1 MRVGPPILYRMHIQL
16 LCHRKQP
23 DSGYSSKCQ
32 HFLKMVALF
41 LFCFYT
47 KFTKKASDRH
57 LFHLQCLTLVQ
68 ICPHPRCYLKTP
80 ILLALLRNLQKSPES
95 FLPYSNHYFHFSGG
109 KLKLEVLL
117 KEIVSTPPNSDAA
130 GIRSPG
136 STCPVRCFH
145 QYQLQL
151 LGWKHI

>member
-1 MRVGPPILYRMHIQL
+1 MYIQL

-23 DSGYSSKCQ
+23 GSRYSSKCQ
-32 HFLKMVALF
+32 HFFKTVALF
-41 LFCFYT
+41 LFYFLFFYT
-47 KFTKKASDRH
+47 KFTKKASDRR
-57 LFHLQCLTLVQ
+57 LFYLQCLTLVQ
-68 ICPHPRCYLKTP
+68 IRPHPHCYLESL
-80 ILLALLRNLQKSPES
+80 ILLTLLRNFQKSSES

-117 KEIVSTPPNSDAA
+117 KEIVSMPPNSDAA
-130 GIRSPG
+130 GIRSLG
-136 STCPVRCFH
+136 STCPVRRFH